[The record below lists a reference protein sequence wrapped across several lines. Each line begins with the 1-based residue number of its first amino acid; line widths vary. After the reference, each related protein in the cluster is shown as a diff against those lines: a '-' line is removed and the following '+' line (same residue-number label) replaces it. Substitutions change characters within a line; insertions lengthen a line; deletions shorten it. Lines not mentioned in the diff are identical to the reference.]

1 MGVKEVKEEK
11 EEMGDVVEE
20 EEMELTVLL
29 ENLILM
35 VPEVWVNQE
44 GTVEMVVLVVME
56 DQVVEEETG
65 VMQDL
70 EVSAF

>member
-1 MGVKEVKEEK
+1 MKEEK

-44 GTVEMVVLVVME
+44 GTVETVVLVVME
-56 DQVVEEETG
+56 DQVAEEEMG

-70 EVSAF
+70 EVPVF

>member
-1 MGVKEVKEEK
+1 MKEEK

-35 VPEVWVNQE
+35 VLEVWVNQE
-44 GTVEMVVLVVME
+44 GTVETVVLVVME
-56 DQVVEEETG
+56 DQVAEEEMG

-70 EVSAF
+70 EVPAF

>member
-1 MGVKEVKEEK
+1 MKEEK

-29 ENLILM
+29 GNLILM

-44 GTVEMVVLVVME
+44 GTVETVVLVVME
-56 DQVVEEETG
+56 DQVAEEEMG

-70 EVSAF
+70 EVPAF